1 MSFRA
6 IGLLGIST
14 IVCFCSL
21 ARAQQNPSTPP
32 QQKISKDDRDSA
44 RDMFAQIGSDV
55 KKHYYDPNFHGVDWA
70 AVTQST
76 EQAIDNSAS
85 LNRALSEIAA
95 GLDKLND
102 SHTFFLPPSRPYT
115 MNLGGSSS
123 WWAII
128 ASQARCGRRATSR

>member
-1 MSFRA
+1 
-6 IGLLGIST
+6 
-14 IVCFCSL
+14 
-21 ARAQQNPSTPP
+21 
-32 QQKISKDDRDSA
+32 
-44 RDMFAQIGSDV
+44 MFAQIGSDV

-102 SHTFFLPPSRPYT
+102 SHTFFLPPSRPDT
-115 MNLGGSSS
+115 HEFGWQLVIVGNHCF
-123 WWAII
+123 
-128 ASQARCGRRATSR
+128 ASQVRPHSDVEMKGIKRGDEILAFNGSAPRARISRE